1 MKQYWIVLLIIAL
14 ASTAWLWGKDR
25 IWAPEK
31 AQAQYKLTIV
41 ERKDMV
47 NTVSATG
54 ELGAVVTVE
63 VGTEISGQVKE
74 LLVDYNTPVNAGQ
87 IIARID
93 PESYETLMR
102 QAEAELALAKARL
115 LTQKTG
121 ISRFEADLESAE
133 ANWSAAQAQTKKA
146 RVTLKN
152 TQRNLKREKV
162 LVEKTIVSDYQYDK
176 VQTAYEEA
184 GAQLELAEAQALA
197 SKSKVSSAK
206 AALTI
211 AKTQINEADATVELR
226 IAARDKR
233 MVDLDNTIIR
243 SPVNGVVIDRNVD
256 VGQTVAASLSA
267 PTLFTIAQ
275 DLSKMQV
282 STYVDEADIGRI
294 KEGQAAQFTVDAFGT
309 KQFKGVVRQVR
320 KMGKRIQNVVTY
332 EVIISADNRDMSLM
346 PGMTADVLIELLKR
360 PQVLV
365 VANAALRFKPSN
377 TEPNSSTP
385 AQSAVASGLP
395 GAAGRGPS
403 GGRPDLEARINE
415 LTERL
420 NLSASQQTELRKVSQ
435 RTAQKMRTAIQSGG
449 GGGPGARSALREK
462 IRKESLAAIIRM
474 LDPQQR
480 RLLEEMRAQGQLK
493 RGTIWSLGAT
503 GKPESFRVV
512 LGASDSSHTEISGPQ
527 IKEGLEVIAGI
538 TQ

>member
-1 MKQYWIVLLIIAL
+1 MKKYWIVLLIIAL
-14 ASTAWLWGKDR
+14 AGVAWFWGKDR

-31 AQAQYKLTIV
+31 AEAQYKLTKV

-54 ELGAVVTVE
+54 ELSAVVTVE
-63 VGTEISGQVKE
+63 VGTEVSGQVKE
-74 LLVDYNTPVNAGQ
+74 LLVDYNTQVRADQ
-87 IIARID
+87 IIAHID
-93 PESYETLMR
+93 PESYKTLMR

-115 LTQKTG
+115 LTQKTE

-133 ANWSAAQAQTKKA
+133 ANWLAAQAQTKKA
-146 RVTLKN
+146 RVTLEN
-152 TQRNLKREKV
+152 AQRNLEREKA

-176 VQTAYEEA
+176 VKTAYAEA
-184 GAQLELAEAQALA
+184 AAQVELAEAQALA

-211 AKTQINEADATVELR
+211 AKTQINEADATVELK
-226 IAARDKR
+226 IAAKDKR

-243 SPVNGVVIDRNVD
+243 SPVDGVVIDRNVD

-294 KEGQAAQFTVDAFGT
+294 KEGQAAQFTVDAFGSR
-309 KQFKGVVRQVR
+309 QFKGGVQQVR
-320 KMGKRIQNVVTY
+320 KMGKRVQNVVTY

-346 PGMTADVLIELLKR
+346 PGMTADVQIELLKR
-360 PQVLV
+360 PRVLV
-365 VANAALRFKPSN
+365 VANAALRFKPPKDAS
-377 TEPNSSTP
+377 NSSSP
-385 AQSAVASGLP
+385 AQSGGLP
-395 GAAGRGPS
+395 GAAGNGSS
-403 GGRPDLEARINE
+403 GGRADREARVKA

-420 NLSASQQTELRKVSQ
+420 NLSEPQQAELRKIFKQ
-435 RTAQKMRTAIQSGG
+435 AGQKMKAALQSGG

-462 IRKESLAAIIRM
+462 IRKETQAAIIRM

-480 RLLEEMRAQGQLK
+480 KLLEEMRAQGQLK
-493 RGTIWSLGAT
+493 RGTLWRLGAADEL
-503 GKPESFRVV
+503 ESFNVV
-512 LGASDSSHTEISGPQ
+512 LGASDSTHTEVSGPQ
-527 IKEGLEVIAGI
+527 ITEGLEVITGI